1 MAKLLT
7 AKELA
12 QRWQVS
18 DKLVFK
24 LAACGEIPSVK
35 LGRCVRFNP
44 AHIEA
49 YESNTWP
56 AP

>member
-1 MAKLLT
+1 MRLLT
-7 AKELA
+7 AKDLA

-24 LAACGEIPSVK
+24 LAAKGEIPSVK
-35 LGRCVRFNP
+35 LGRCIRFNP

-49 YESNTWP
+49 YESNTWQKP
-56 AP
+56 